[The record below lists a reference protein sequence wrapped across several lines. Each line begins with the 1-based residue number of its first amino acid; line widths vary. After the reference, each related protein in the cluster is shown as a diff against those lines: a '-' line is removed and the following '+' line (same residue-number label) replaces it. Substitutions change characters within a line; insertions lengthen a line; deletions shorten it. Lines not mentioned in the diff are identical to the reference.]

1 LVGGAKRGQR
11 FGTCEDAGLAKTS
24 ATKSFISPSC
34 ENEKGT
40 EAMVQTLAKTM
51 GCYCWTHILSRS
63 HIGSRHAAEGWHTFW
78 VPNWIDDVLKL
89 DKTRSSYRTKKVAI
103 FWSLFLGR
111 FDIF

>member
-11 FGTCEDAGLAKTS
+11 FGTCEDTGLANAFAIKGFS
-24 ATKSFISPSC
+24 SPGC

-40 EAMVQTLAKTM
+40 EAVVQTLEKTM
-51 GCYCWTHILSRS
+51 RSYCWAYILSRR
-63 HIGSRHAAEGWHTFW
+63 HFRRRHATEGWHTFW